1 MHIAVHA
8 RFRQRWLSSFS
19 LGPPP
24 MRYLIL
30 FLIGAAVI
38 YVGFLISFT
47 GPQFAL
53 TAQPVY
59 AAVLSAFTLLAALV
73 VGLPTRFG
81 TIPRL
86 WHHTPVG
93 VSIALLAIIL
103 GWIAIV
109 AALTAAQRAT
119 VGNAVLGLSGILAI
133 DFGILHWPNPK
144 GLTNR

>member
-1 MHIAVHA
+1 
-8 RFRQRWLSSFS
+8 
-19 LGPPP
+19 

-30 FLIGAAVI
+30 FLIGTVVI

-59 AAVLSAFTLLAALV
+59 SAMLSAFALLAALL
-73 VGLPTRFG
+73 VGLPTRFAA
-81 TIPRL
+81 IARL
-86 WHHTPVG
+86 WHHTALG

-119 VGNAVLGLSGILAI
+119 VGNAMLGLSGLLAL
-133 DFGILHWPNPK
+133 DFAILHWPNPK
-144 GLTNR
+144 GLTKRSS